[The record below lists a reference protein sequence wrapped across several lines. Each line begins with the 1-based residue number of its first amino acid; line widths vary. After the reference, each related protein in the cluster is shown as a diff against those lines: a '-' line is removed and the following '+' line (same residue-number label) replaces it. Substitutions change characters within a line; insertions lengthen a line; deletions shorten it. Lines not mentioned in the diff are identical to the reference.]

1 MSTTSLD
8 KVPDVPTDDDASM
21 SHRSPFRPASQP
33 PFRADRRTA
42 VKQFTD
48 ETGAPA
54 SLPEIGSGGEES
66 KLKVLMG
73 LMRK

>member
-1 MSTTSLD
+1 MSTTSVD

-21 SHRSPFRPASQP
+21 SFASTRSASRLP
-33 PFRADRRTA
+33 SRADRPTA
-42 VKQFTD
+42 VQQFTD

>member
-1 MSTTSLD
+1 MSTISLD
-8 KVPDVPTDDDASM
+8 KIPDVPTDDDASM
-21 SHRSPFRPASQP
+21 SRHSLSAIQP

>member
-1 MSTTSLD
+1 MSTISLD
-8 KVPDVPTDDDASM
+8 KIPDVPTDDDASM
-21 SHRSPFRPASQP
+21 SRHSLSASQP